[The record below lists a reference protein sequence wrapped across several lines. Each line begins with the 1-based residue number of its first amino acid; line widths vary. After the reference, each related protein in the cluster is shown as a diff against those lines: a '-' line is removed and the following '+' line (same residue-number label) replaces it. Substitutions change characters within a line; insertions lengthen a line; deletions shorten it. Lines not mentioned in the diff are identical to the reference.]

1 MKTNKLNFS
10 VKPLVAMSVIV
21 LAITSITVSALGHKD
36 DDHNHKSKMGY
47 QQGESNEYHRKGK
60 NRLHRLVKKLDLS
73 DEQKA
78 QVKDIFANMSAK
90 HKNDSAG
97 LKEQMQSLMQ
107 ASEFDENKFEAIHLK
122 RQENFQKMAMKKAK
136 TRHAIM
142 QVLTAEQQEEFLT
155 MGKQR
160 RRSR

>member
-1 MKTNKLNFS
+1 MKTNKLNLS
-10 VKPLVAMSVIV
+10 VKPLVVMSIIV
-21 LAITSITVSALGHKD
+21 LAMTSINVSALGHKND
-36 DDHNHKSKMGY
+36 NHKSKMDY
-47 QQGESNEYHRKGK
+47 QQGENNEHHRKGK

-73 DEQKA
+73 DEQKI

-90 HKNDSAG
+90 HKNDSAE
-97 LKEQMQSLMQ
+97 LKEQMKSLMQ
-107 ASEFDENKFEAIHLK
+107 ASEFDEDKFEAIHLK
-122 RQENFQKMAMKKAK
+122 RQENFQKMAMEKAK

-142 QVLTAEQQEEFLT
+142 QVLTPEQREEFLT